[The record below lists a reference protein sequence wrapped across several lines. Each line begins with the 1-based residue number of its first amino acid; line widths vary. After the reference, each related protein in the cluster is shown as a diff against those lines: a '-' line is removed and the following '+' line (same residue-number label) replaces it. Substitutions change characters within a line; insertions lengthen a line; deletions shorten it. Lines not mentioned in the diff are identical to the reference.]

1 MIKNNKIFGIGIIG
15 CGLIGHKRADSLGEK
30 GRLIACADIDKS
42 RSDRMAKRF
51 NAKSFQDWQELLELK
66 EIDIVI
72 VCTLHDTLSEISE
85 AALLKGKNVLVEK
98 PGARNLQ
105 ELERLKSEVEA
116 AGKTLVP
123 VKIYFKDALI
133 KCQIAVGSGKNLRD
147 KRQDLKKQVAK
158 READQALKNA
168 LKR

>member
-1 MIKNNKIFGIGIIG
+1 
-15 CGLIGHKRADSLGEK
+15 
-30 GRLIACADIDKS
+30 
-42 RSDRMAKRF
+42 MAKRF

-105 ELERLKSEVEA
+105 ELERLKKVSFQCKSLLRF
-116 AGKTLVP
+116 GFNHR
-123 VKIYFKDALI
+123 YHQSLI
-133 KCQIAVGSGKNLRD
+133 KAKEIVDKNLLGELMFIRGRYGHGGRLGYNKEWRAD
-147 KRQDLKKQVAK
+147 KKISGGGELI
-158 READQALKNA
+158 DQGPHLMTSQWFLEN
-168 LKR
+168 